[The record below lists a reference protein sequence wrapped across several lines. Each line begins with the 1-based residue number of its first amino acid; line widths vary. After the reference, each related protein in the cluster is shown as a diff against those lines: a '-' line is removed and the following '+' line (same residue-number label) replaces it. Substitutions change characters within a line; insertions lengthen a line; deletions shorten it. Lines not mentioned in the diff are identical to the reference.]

1 MVKRPRVR
9 GPVPWWEV
17 TVTPKAPCGG
27 TPIRFIAG
35 PSELLGR
42 VCSSLFLG
50 ELEVARKRPLDKSGV
65 AVMCVKFKR
74 PRKDQDIQQKW
85 LVRTTSGWDA

>member
-9 GPVPWWEV
+9 GSVPWWEV

-27 TPIRFIAG
+27 TPIRFTAG

-42 VCSSLFLG
+42 VCSSLFLS
-50 ELEVARKRPLDKSGV
+50 EFEVAREKTAGQV
-65 AVMCVKFKR
+65 GCCCYVFQV
-74 PRKDQDIQQKW
+74 QK
-85 LVRTTSGWDA
+85 A